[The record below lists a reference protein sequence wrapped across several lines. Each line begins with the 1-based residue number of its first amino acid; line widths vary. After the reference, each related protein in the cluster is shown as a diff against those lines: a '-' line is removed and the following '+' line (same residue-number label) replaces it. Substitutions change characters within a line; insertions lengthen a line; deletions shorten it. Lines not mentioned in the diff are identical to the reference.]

1 MDAQPPDP
9 TDAPDDSPPRSRIG
23 VWVKRFGVLGFL
35 FFLGKGLLWLT
46 LPALLVSFGVG
57 C

>member
-1 MDAQPPDP
+1 MDAPPS
-9 TDAPDDSPPRSRIG
+9 TDSPDRPPPHSRLS
-23 VWVKRFGVLGFL
+23 VWVKRFGVVGFL

-46 LPALLVSFGVG
+46 LPALLVSLGVG

>member
-1 MDAQPPDP
+1 MDDP
-9 TDAPDDSPPRSRIG
+9 IPSARDISDPAPTRSGVG

-46 LPALLVSFGVG
+46 LPALLVTLGVG